1 MFVRLFTFAC
11 FAILLC
17 VLSDS
22 SLAQRQ
28 KKSLVPGPAAGVV
41 PTVTPR
47 TTGTE
52 VVKPRTTGTQVV
64 APRTVAPEVVTPRTV
79 TPEVVTPVKKKV
91 DIFDKPVGKPAPT
104 ATKGAPSA
112 GGSKKRSPTGES
124 EVPEPETVVVVSKQP
139 GTAGVNLSCML
150 FVSSES
156 AGEESKSV
164 SPMLLIH
171 DWGGSMTDLAP
182 LAAHLQ
188 GAGHTVLVPDLRG
201 HGSST
206 SLVNSSQVIDYSE
219 FSNPEVASIENDLE
233 ACKKFLMQ
241 YNNDGKLNINMLSVL
256 AVGDMCP
263 VVSAWVLR
271 DWSYPDLG
279 RIKQGKD
286 VQSLFLISPTKK
298 FKQYS
303 MAKIAKHPLM
313 SGKQPFHIPTLMIWG
328 EASSTAK
335 ESNAI
340 YKAMAKAR
348 PESTATS
355 PAQRWA
361 EQDLFRLELPMDGKG
376 AELLSPNPAIY
387 NFIATFN
394 QQKIMSAPERFPW
407 QSRAKTKTK

>member
-1 MFVRLFTFAC
+1 MFVRPFTFAC
-11 FAILLC
+11 IAFLLC
-17 VLSDS
+17 VSSDS
-22 SLAQRQ
+22 LLAQRQ
-28 KKSLVPGPAAGVV
+28 KKSLVPGPSPAAGSV

-47 TTGTE
+47 TT
-52 VVKPRTTGTQVV
+52 
-64 APRTVAPEVVTPRTV
+64 APEVVRPRT
-79 TPEVVTPVKKKV
+79 TAPEVVVPRTTAADVAAPVRKKV
-91 DIFDKPVGKPAPT
+91 DIFDKPAGKRTPAAPNPAST
-104 ATKGAPSA
+104 ASDAKKKSA
-112 GGSKKRSPTGES
+112 TGKQEM
-124 EVPEPETVVVVSKQP
+124 PAPETVIVNSKQP
-139 GTAGVNLSCML
+139 GTAGVNLSCTL
-150 FVSSES
+150 FVSPNS
-156 AGEESKSV
+156 AGDESKTV

-171 DWGGSMTDLAP
+171 DWGGSMADLVP

-188 GAGHTVLVPDLRG
+188 EAGHTVLVPDLRG
-201 HGSST
+201 HGDST
-206 SLVNSSQVIDYSE
+206 SLVNASQLIDYSE
-219 FSNPEVASIENDLE
+219 FGNAEVASVENDLE

-303 MAKIAKHPLM
+303 MAKLAKHPLM

-328 EASSTAK
+328 NSSSSAK

-340 YKAMAKAR
+340 YKAMAKTR
-348 PESTATS
+348 PESTATN
-355 PAQRWA
+355 PVQRWA

-376 AELLSPNPAIY
+376 AELLRPNPAIY

-394 QQKIMSAPERFPW
+394 QQKIMSEPERFPW